1 MTPKAAK
8 KKRWVRARPLSP
20 ALHTGDRQDN
30 AVQTETDDF
39 FAEAFRLSPHPIG
52 ITELETGLCL
62 EINDACLEIFGFKR
76 DEVIGK
82 TTLMLG
88 IWPDPQE
95 RARLIDRLRSE
106 GAVRNLEV
114 SMRMRNGELRKF
126 LIAANFITLNGKS
139 CMLTIGNDITERKQ
153 AEDALRRLNET
164 LEQRVEERTTAL
176 RTVQARQQLLL
187 TSTPVVLYACKADG
201 DYAATFVSEN
211 VVEQLGYSPK
221 DFTSHSDFWMSHI
234 HPDDRAYVS
243 AGLSR
248 TFEHGR
254 HIHEYRFLHKDGA
267 YRWLRDEV
275 RLLRDE
281 AGVPLELIG
290 FQIDVSD
297 QKRANEA
304 LREGEERLRLF
315 IEHAPAAIA
324 MFGRDMRYLGA
335 SRRWMEEYRLT
346 GDIIGR
352 SHYDLFPDIPAR
364 WKDVHRQ
371 GLAGEILSEDEDRFV
386 RSDGS
391 IQWITWNVRPWYS
404 GSEVGGIVIVTED
417 VTARVEVQRA
427 LHETEERSDQVIRLA
442 NFGIFDHDHRTG
454 NVYWSPVMREIYGV
468 GSREPASV
476 EGYIKLIHPDDREAV
491 VTAMKLTNNSV
502 GDDLNLIEHR
512 VVRPDGSIRWL
523 SLRSWTLF
531 DHEGP
536 ERRPTRTLGAMIDI
550 TKRKQA
556 EEALKLSERQFA
568 SFMDNLHGF
577 AWITDGQG
585 RYLYINRLFHESVLK
600 GVDWKEKTA
609 FELWPADVADQYEVN
624 DRKVRESGVPLHT
637 VESFLQH
644 GEIRHAVVSKFPI
657 VDHEG
662 APVLFGGVAVDIT
675 ERKQAEELL
684 RQQADLLNQ
693 SHDAIFVWKIG
704 GGIVYWNRGA
714 EELYGWRSDEVIG
727 RSSHTLLNTSPQTTT
742 KEMETCLAQE
752 GRWYGEVTH
761 LAKDGRRLIV
771 ESRHVRVM
779 YGGLEYALESN
790 RDITER
796 KQAEELL
803 RQQAD
808 LLNQSHDAIIVWK
821 IGGGIVYWNRGAEEL
836 YGWRS
841 DEVIG
846 RSSHTLL
853 NTSPLTTIKEMEARL
868 AQEGR
873 WYGEIIHLA
882 KDGRRLIVESRHV
895 RVMYGGQEYALESNR
910 DITERKQADD
920 AIHRN
925 QMELSQ
931 QQAQLEELTSKLL
944 TAQEH
949 ERRRIARDLHDD
961 VSQRLAA
968 LVLEVASVE
977 NHPSIVPSELAH
989 ALTTLRQGLEQVSD
1003 DVHSLAY
1010 RLHPSLLEHAGLRP
1024 AVEDHV
1030 EQFTRRTGLP
1040 IRLKMAGIPN
1050 AVPLDRATCLFRVMQ
1065 ESIQNVVKH
1074 AQATRVTVQLRGSS
1088 KGLGLSV
1095 TDNGK
1100 GFNLADLRTH
1110 QKGLG
1115 LSSMEERLRQL
1126 HGVFRIQ
1133 SLPSQGTKVCAWVPI
1148 DVEVT

>member
-20 ALHTGDRQDN
+20 ALHAEDRQEN
-30 AVQTETDDF
+30 AVQTATDDF

-52 ITELETGLCL
+52 ITELETGRCL
-62 EINDACLEIFGFKR
+62 EINDACLEIFGFRR

-88 IWPDPQE
+88 IWPDPHE
-95 RARLIDRLRSE
+95 RARLIERLRSE
-106 GAVRNLEV
+106 GVVRNLEV
-114 SMRMRNGELRKF
+114 SMRMRSGELRKF
-126 LIAANFITLNGKS
+126 LITTNVITLNGKP
-139 CMLTIGNDITERKQ
+139 CILTIGNDITERKR
-153 AEDALRRLNET
+153 AEEALRQFNET

-176 RTVQARQQLLL
+176 RTVQARQRLLL
-187 TSTPVVLYACKADG
+187 TSTPVVLYARRAKG
-201 DYAATFVSEN
+201 DYGATFVSEN
-211 VVEQLGYSPK
+211 VVEQLGYSPR
-221 DFTSHSDFWMSHI
+221 DFTDHSDFWISHV
-234 HPDDRAYVS
+234 HPDDRAYVL
-243 AGLSR
+243 AGLLR

-254 HIHEYRFLHKDGA
+254 HIHEYRFRHKDGT

-275 RLLRDE
+275 RLIRDD
-281 AGVPLELIG
+281 AGEPLELIG
-290 FQIDVSD
+290 FYVDVSS
-297 QKRANEA
+297 QKWAHEA
-304 LREGEERLRLF
+304 LREGEERFRLF

-324 MFGRDMRYLGA
+324 MFDRDMRYLGA
-335 SRRWMEEYRLT
+335 SRRWMEEYQLK

-352 SHYDLFPDIPAR
+352 SHYELIPDFPAW
-364 WKDVHRQ
+364 WKEVHRR
-371 GLAGEILSEDEDRFV
+371 GLVGEILSEDEDCFV

-391 IQWITWNVRPWYS
+391 VQWITWNVRPWYS
-404 GSEVGGIVIVTED
+404 GDAVGGIVIATED
-417 VTARVEVQRA
+417 VTARVEAKRA
-427 LHETEERSDQVIRLA
+427 LHESEERSDQVIRLA

-468 GSREPASV
+468 GPSEPASV

-491 VTAMKLTNNSV
+491 VTAMKLTTNSA
-502 GDDLNLIEHR
+502 GDDLNLMEHR
-512 VVRPDGSIRWL
+512 VVQPDGSIRWL
-523 SLRSWTLF
+523 SLRAWTLF

-536 ERRPTRTLGAMIDI
+536 ERLPTRTLGAVIDI
-550 TKRKQA
+550 TKRKHA
-556 EEALKLSERQFA
+556 EEALKISERRFA

-577 AWITDGQG
+577 AWIKDPQG
-585 RYLYINRLFHESVLK
+585 RYLYVNRLFQESLLA
-600 GVDWKEKTA
+600 GLDWKEKTA
-609 FELWPADVADQYEVN
+609 REVWPEKIAEQYEIN
-624 DRKVRESGVPLHT
+624 DKEVWETRMPLHT
-637 VESFLQH
+637 VAPFLQN
-644 GEIRHAVVSKFPI
+644 GEIRHALVSKFPI
-657 VDHEG
+657 VDHKGSPE
-662 APVLFGGVAVDIT
+662 LLGGVAVDIT

-727 RSSHTLLNTSPQTTT
+727 LSSHTLLNTSPPTTT
-742 KEMETCLAQE
+742 TEMEACLGQE

-761 LAKDGRRLIV
+761 
-771 ESRHVRVM
+771 M
-779 YGGLEYALESN
+779 
-790 RDITER
+790 
-796 KQAEELL
+796 
-803 RQQAD
+803 
-808 LLNQSHDAIIVWK
+808 
-821 IGGGIVYWNRGAEEL
+821 
-836 YGWRS
+836 
-841 DEVIG
+841 
-846 RSSHTLL
+846 
-853 NTSPLTTIKEMEARL
+853 
-868 AQEGR
+868 
-873 WYGEIIHLA
+873 A

-910 DITERKQADD
+910 DITERKQAEE

-989 ALTTLRQGLEQVSD
+989 ALTILRQGLEQVSD

-1010 RLHPSLLEHAGLRP
+1010 RLHPSLLEHAGLCP

-1030 EQFTRRTGLP
+1030 QQVSRRTGLP

-1050 AVPLDRATCLFRVMQ
+1050 TVPLDHATCLFRVMQ
-1065 ESIQNVVKH
+1065 ESVQNVVKH
-1074 AQATRVTVQLRGSS
+1074 AQATLVTVQLRGSS

-1100 GFNLADLRTH
+1100 GFNLVNLRVH
-1110 QKGLG
+1110 EQGLG

-1126 HGVFRIQ
+1126 HGFFRIQ
-1133 SLPSQGTKVCAWVPI
+1133 SRLSQGAKICAWVPI